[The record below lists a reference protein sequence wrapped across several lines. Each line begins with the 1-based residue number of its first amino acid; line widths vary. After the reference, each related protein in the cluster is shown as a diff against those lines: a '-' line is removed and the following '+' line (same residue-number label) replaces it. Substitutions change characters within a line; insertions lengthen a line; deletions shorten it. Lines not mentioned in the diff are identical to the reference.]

1 MRACLRRQ
9 WACIEQIQ
17 NFFAQAV
24 LIFQS
29 TSVTKPEV
37 NGLPFAG
44 GAKIEKVWPFFL

>member
-1 MRACLRRQ
+1 MSATLQ
-9 WACIEQIQ
+9 GTPWVEETHKKL
-17 NFFAQAV
+17 AQAV